1 MANANIIKQKEE
13 QVKKLAEV
21 FKGSNI
27 VLLVDYRG
35 INVENDTALRKS
47 IREVNGKYSIIK
59 NNIVRRALK
68 EDNYEGF
75 DEVLEGPTA
84 VITTED
90 EYLPVLKAIYKFSKD
105 NDYYTIKGGIIEGKA
120 VSVDEILTLAK
131 LPSREELIAKLA
143 GSLLANITK
152 LAATLDAVRVSKEEK

>member
-68 EDNYEGF
+68 EGGYEGF

-84 VITTED
+84 VVTTED
-90 EYLPVLKAIYKFSKD
+90 EYLPVLKAVYKFSKD